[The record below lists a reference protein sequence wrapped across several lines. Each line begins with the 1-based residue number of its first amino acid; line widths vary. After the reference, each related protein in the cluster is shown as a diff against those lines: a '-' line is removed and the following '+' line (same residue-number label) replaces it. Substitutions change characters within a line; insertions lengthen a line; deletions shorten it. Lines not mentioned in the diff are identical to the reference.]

1 MKNLLLALIIVS
13 CGLGNIHA
21 SDKLPEILLWPQG
34 MPGPVVPAEPAEIVE
49 LGKDTI
55 QRRTNISQPRLFVHL
70 PPAGQARTGTG
81 IIVVPGGGFGRLAD
95 GHEGA
100 EACEWL
106 AKQGIVAFALAHR
119 TPTDKH
125 KEPNAGPVQDAQQ
138 AVCEV
143 RRRAKEYGIDPQ
155 KVGVLGF
162 SAGGQVSL
170 VAASNDLR
178 FPAAEGSPSHKPD
191 FLLLIYAYRIYDP
204 MTKALRKEINI
215 DYGLPPTF
223 LAQMGDDKGSVPQ
236 GTALLYLELIN
247 RNIPAEIHVYER
259 GGHGF
264 GMRARP
270 NAPGTSDWTHRAT
283 EWLQL
288 RGYIA
293 PSKN

>member
-1 MKNLLLALIIVS
+1 MKNMLLVLTIVC
-13 CGLGNIHA
+13 CGVDVAGA
-21 SDKLPEILLWPQG
+21 AEKLPEILLWPKG
-34 MPGPVVPAEPAEIVE
+34 MPEPVVPAEPAEVVE
-49 LGKDTI
+49 LGKDGI

-70 PPAGQARTGTG
+70 PPEGQPRSGTG

-106 AKQGIVAFALAHR
+106 AKQGVVAFQLAHR

-125 KEPNAGPVQDAQQ
+125 QEPNAGPVEDAQQ
-138 AVCEV
+138 SVCEV

-204 MTKALRKEINI
+204 MTKALRKEINL
-215 DYGLPPTF
+215 DHGLPPTF
-223 LAQMGDDKGSVPQ
+223 LAQMGDDKGSLPQ

-283 EWLQL
+283 EWLQV
-288 RGYIA
+288 RGYVV
-293 PSKN
+293 SE

>member
-1 MKNLLLALIIVS
+1 MKKMLLVLAVMWCGVS
-13 CGLGNIHA
+13 DA
-21 SDKLPEILLWPQG
+21 YSADKLPEIILWPKG
-34 MPGPVVPAEPAEIVE
+34 MPEPVVPAEPAEIVE

-70 PPAGQARTGTG
+70 PPEGQPRSGTG

-106 AKQGIVAFALAHR
+106 AKQGVVAFSLAHR

-178 FPAAEGSPSHKPD
+178 FPAAEGTPSHKPD
-191 FLLLIYAYRIYDP
+191 FLLLIYAYKIYDP
-204 MTKALRKEINI
+204 MTKALRKEINL

-247 RNIPAEIHVYER
+247 RNIPAEIHIYER

-270 NAPGTSDWTHRAT
+270 NAPGTSDWIKRAE

-288 RGYIA
+288 RGYVTA
-293 PSKN
+293 KKS